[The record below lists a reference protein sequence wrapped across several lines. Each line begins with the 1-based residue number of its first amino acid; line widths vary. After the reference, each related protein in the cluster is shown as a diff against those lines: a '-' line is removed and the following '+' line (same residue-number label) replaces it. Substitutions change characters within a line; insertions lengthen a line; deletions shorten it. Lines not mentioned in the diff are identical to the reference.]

1 MVFTELDNGVNQLCN
16 GRTFEVGER
25 ESNSQDTIV
34 VSRS

>member
-16 GRTFEVGER
+16 GRMFEVEEGKE
-25 ESNSQDTIV
+25 NSRDASV